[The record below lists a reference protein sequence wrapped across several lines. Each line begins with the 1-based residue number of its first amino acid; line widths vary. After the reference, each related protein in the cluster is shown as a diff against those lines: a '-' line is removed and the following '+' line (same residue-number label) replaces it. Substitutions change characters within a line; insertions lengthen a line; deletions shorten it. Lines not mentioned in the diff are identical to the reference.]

1 MRLRSGK
8 IARLAQPSPEIDHM
22 KIKHWAL
29 LALCS
34 NLATAADL
42 VSPST
47 NVPTLGITAD
57 AQYPVYKIN
66 EVVKGNYF
74 IVNGQ
79 MYSNAD
85 LLGRMVIISEK
96 DARSGQYKCDFLCR
110 NGQRQVVGI
119 NPLYVGLMQI
129 PLRPAAAAADVA
141 TDRWSVS
148 THKE

>member
-1 MRLRSGK
+1 
-8 IARLAQPSPEIDHM
+8 M
-22 KIKHWAL
+22 KVIHWAL
-29 LALCS
+29 LAMCN

-42 VSPST
+42 VPPST

-79 MYSNAD
+79 MHSNSD

-96 DARSGQYKCDFLCR
+96 HARSGQYKCDFLCR
-110 NGQRQVVGI
+110 NGQGQVVGI
-119 NPLYVGLMQI
+119 NPFYAGLMQM
-129 PLRPAAAAADVA
+129 PLRPPVAAAPTLHASDG
-141 TDRWSVS
+141 
-148 THKE
+148 H